1 MTLDTGLSAA
11 CPASGHVR
19 VSDMYSM
26 VLSCL
31 YNELVFASYL
41 DTQMK

>member
-31 YNELVFASYL
+31 YNASYL